1 MSHHIERGFEIGLA
15 DELDG
20 LLRSG
25 EWERR
30 TTDSGQ
36 ALHPEMP
43 QELLS
48 EESELGQKH
57 RKKFIFDSVI
67 GPFFSGRDI
76 SAMSRSEAA
85 REFYEYFNNRKTIK
99 IEALKQHSTV
109 LSNMALNAIESTS
122 IIHVHEFTRE
132 QFDHFSRIL
141 GRHLPGSEEYRKRK
155 PLADYWNR
163 AEQIAFEAVEI
174 DFRNR
179 L

>member
-1 MSHHIERGFEIGLA
+1 MSHPIEEGYEIGLT

-30 TTDSGQ
+30 TAGNGQ
-36 ALHPEMP
+36 ALSPGIS
-43 QELLS
+43 QELIS
-48 EESELGQKH
+48 EESELAQKH

-67 GPFFSGRDI
+67 GPFFSGRDV
-76 SAMSRSEAA
+76 SAMLLREAA
-85 REFYEYFNNRKTIK
+85 KEFCEYFNNKKTAK
-99 IEALKQHSTV
+99 IEVLKQHSTV
-109 LSNMALNAIESTS
+109 LSDMALNAIESTS
-122 IIHVHEFTRE
+122 IIHVHEFTE
-132 QFDHFSRIL
+132 VQFDHFSRVL
-141 GRHLPGSEEYRKRK
+141 GDYLPGSEEYRKRK